1 MTMLDAQHSPYIRPA
16 KAGRAKRRRWLG
28 LTIAFL
34 IVLALDFWAFY
45 PGPVVR
51 TYPVTSDKIP
61 QGSVC
66 IVQISDLHSHIY
78 GSDQQPLI
86 DLIAA
91 QQPDIIALT
100 GDILDDREPDTGT
113 ALLLKGIRDIAPVY
127 YVSGNHEYWS
137 GRYDDMRAL
146 LESCGVTVLDNR
158 WEELSVN
165 GVTLRLCGV
174 DDPMMFEYTDDPQYL
189 ALSGGSENERDNT
202 RALLDSRFSA
212 LDDSAFNVLLAH
224 RAELI
229 GLYLEYGFDLILS
242 GHTHGGQIRIPP
254 FINGLFAPN
263 QGFFPQYGGG
273 RYDFDSGQTL
283 IISRGL
289 SFAAY
294 VPRVFNPPEVVVVDI
309 RANV

>member
-1 MTMLDAQHSPYIRPA
+1 MTIPSAQHSPYARPA
-16 KAGRAKRRRWLG
+16 DAGRAKRRRWLG
-28 LTIAFL
+28 LTVALPAI
-34 IVLALDFWAFY
+34 LALGFWAFY
-45 PGPVVR
+45 LGLVVR

-229 GLYLEYGFDLILS
+229 DLYLEYGFDLILS